1 MLKPL
6 TSFALIISF
15 TASITA
21 QLGLA
26 PQWLSSIENTKGVSA
41 QAFYDVIPTANGG
54 VYVGLKSGASGG
66 NASISSISQTGS
78 INWETSINTGTHQG
92 SIARQVKTDA
102 AGNFY
107 TWGTQTRVGFMDETF
122 IAKVD
127 ASGNQVWSKN
137 YYGALNKSAEAFDM
151 AVTANAVYL
160 CGSEKDTSFYYSGF
174 LIKYDLSGNLLW
186 SKTYSIGVYNEF
198 FSLAT
203 DATGNIVVVG
213 SADGDFSSLVVKYD
227 DMGNV
232 LWQYPSTL
240 TSRNE
245 EQYLTA
251 VTVDNNGN
259 IYATGAEEQNSS
271 FIIDVITLKLSSA
284 GTFTWQENWNNGDE
298 NEGRYVE
305 IGSNGTI
312 YVGANKEDSF
322 DYYALL
328 IAYNASGT
336 KLWDADFEFDEDA
349 TIEGMHLDASDNIY
363 IGIDDDDSVGVAKFS
378 SNGSLIGSKS
388 YPASTF
394 EYLEGIGFGN
404 NTVLLCGRSFVGNE
418 GVAASL
424 STTLS
429 QNYFKSL
436 PGTPMSYAKAG
447 AIAGNTA
454 HTYTATFADEGDTV
468 GFEITQM
475 NAATG
480 ALLWSKTKE
489 YKASSQKFD
498 QIEVDAAGAVV
509 GLYEFQDAQNALGI
523 VKYDATGSEIFSTT
537 LTTGGPVRSGQLAI
551 DASNN
556 IYVAGYRQGAQEMF
570 LKKYDAQG
578 TQTWEQT
585 YASPSTPPQTLPLK
599 VIVTAQGKVVVGTS
613 NKKANGSLQFEIF
626 QYTAAGQ
633 LEWNKTLGGNIL
645 SGAELTDV
653 VSDAQGNITV
663 LGATGFSNYV
673 AEKFDATGSS
683 LWSKSG
689 GLITTQF
696 PRSLAIDGNGN
707 AYLCFSS
714 STNYTIRKVDNN
726 GTIVQDKDHNFKS
739 SGGFF
744 FPWYAAWV
752 NGNLAILG
760 SHIFGGTDV
769 SFQALLDAN
778 ADVVSVQVD
787 STSLRS
793 VIGGTTDGAGGV
805 YGLYERRGTTLARPW
820 YVSVVQRFN
829 VASIGL
835 MENAFNPYS
844 VSIYPNP
851 TAGAFAVK
859 LPLEGKLL
867 EAILIDMH
875 GRKLHQFSIYEQSSL
890 DEAYHFKLPNGLEK
904 GNYILQMTT
913 AERTVGKVILVE

>member
-1 MLKPL
+1 MFKTL
-6 TSFALIISF
+6 TPFALIIGC
-15 TASITA
+15 TTSIIA

-26 PQWLSSIENTKGVSA
+26 PQWLSSIENTKGISA
-41 QAFYDVIPTANGG
+41 QAFYDVIPTANGS
-54 VYVGLKSGASGG
+54 VYVGLRSGASGG
-66 NASISSISQTGS
+66 NANISSIDQAGTV
-78 INWETSINTGTHQG
+78 NWETSINTGPHQG
-92 SIARQVKTDA
+92 SIAQQVQADA

-107 TWGTQTRVGFMDETF
+107 TWGTQTRGGFMDETF

-127 ASGNQVWSKN
+127 AAGNQIWAKT

-151 AVTANAVYL
+151 EVTANAVYL
-160 CGSEKDTSFYYSGF
+160 CGSEKDTSFYHSGF
-174 LIKYDLSGNLLW
+174 LLKYDLSGNLLW
-186 SKTYSIGVYNEF
+186 SKTYSIGLYNEF
-198 FSLAT
+198 FSVTT

-213 SADGDFSSLVVKYD
+213 SADADYSSLVVKYD

-240 TSRNE
+240 TNRNE

-271 FIIDVITLKLSSA
+271 FVYDVITLKLSST
-284 GTFTWQENWNNGDE
+284 GTFTWQENWNNGDI
-298 NEGRYVE
+298 NEGRYVK
-305 IGSNGTI
+305 IGSNGSI

-349 TIEGMHLDASDNIY
+349 TIEGMYLDASDNIY

-378 SNGSLIGSKS
+378 SGGNLLGSKS
-388 YPASTF
+388 YPEASF

-404 NTVLLCGRSFVGNE
+404 NTLLLCGRSFVGNE

-424 STTLS
+424 SNTLS

-447 AIAGNTA
+447 AIAGNTT
-454 HTYTATFADEGDTV
+454 HTYSATYADEGDTV

-475 NAATG
+475 NATTG
-480 ALLWSKTKE
+480 TLLWTKTKE
-489 YKASSQKFD
+489 HKASSQKFE
-498 QIEVDAAGAVV
+498 QIKIDAAGAVV

-537 LTTGGPVRSGQLAI
+537 LTTGGPVRSGQLAV

-570 LKKYDAQG
+570 LIKYDATG
-578 TQTWEQT
+578 TQMWEQT

-599 VIVTAQGKVVVGTS
+599 VLVTGLGKVVIGTS
-613 NKKANGSLQFEIF
+613 NKQANGSLQFEIF
-626 QYTAAGQ
+626 QYSSAGN
-633 LEWNKTLGGNIL
+633 LEWNKTMGGNIL
-645 SGAELTDV
+645 SGAELTDMLA
-653 VSDAQGNITV
+653 DAQGNITI

-673 AEKFDATGSS
+673 TEKFDATGGSV
-683 LWSKSG
+683 WSKSG
-689 GLITTQF
+689 SLVSTQF

-714 STNYTIRKVDNN
+714 STNYTIRKVDNA
-726 GTIVQDKDHNFKS
+726 GTIVQDKNHNFKS

-760 SHIFGGTDV
+760 SHIFGGIDFP
-769 SFQALLDAN
+769 FQALLDGS
-778 ADVVSVQVD
+778 ADVISIQVD
-787 STSLRS
+787 STSSRS

-835 MENAFNPYS
+835 RENVFNPYS

-851 TAGAFAVK
+851 ITGTFTVK
-859 LPLEGKLL
+859 IPEGLKLT
-867 EAILIDMH
+867 EAILMDLN
-875 GRKLHQFSIYEQSSL
+875 GRKLHQFSISKQRSPVQEHQF
-890 DEAYHFKLPNGLEK
+890 ELPIELER
-904 GNYILQMTT
+904 GNYILQMATG
-913 AERTVGKVILVE
+913 EGTVGKVILVK